1 MLIHRRHRR
10 PSEESTPLQLP
21 IEAVWSQL
29 GLIREFIN
37 STQKNVMTS
46 EDESGEVRMQLQSL
60 AFVVV
65 VVVVVTSI

>member
-1 MLIHRRHRR
+1 
-10 PSEESTPLQLP
+10 
-21 IEAVWSQL
+21 
-29 GLIREFIN
+29 
-37 STQKNVMTS
+37 MTS